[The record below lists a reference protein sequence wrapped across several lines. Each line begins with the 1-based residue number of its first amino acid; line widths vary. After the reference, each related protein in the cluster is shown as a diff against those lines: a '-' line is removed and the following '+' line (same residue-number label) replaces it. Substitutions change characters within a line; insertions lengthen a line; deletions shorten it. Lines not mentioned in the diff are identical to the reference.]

1 MSQIHIFV
9 LNHTAITDLG
19 VNHVLSRC
27 GTGSLALFCLLAMCG
42 GRDREELGRG
52 RRRDQRR
59 RRQRPDR
66 GGEGG
71 GRTVQF
77 DEDKRVVPRVT
88 VAILCGRKEAT
99 EKAASSKRIV
109 FIVSP

>member
-1 MSQIHIFV
+1 MSTTSSRDVAPVAWLFV
-9 LNHTAITDLG
+9 LFVGD
-19 VNHVLSRC
+19 VRWERQ
-27 GTGSLALFCLLAMCG
+27 G
-42 GRDREELGRG
+42 GIREREEERPETEAAAARQGR
-52 RRRDQRR
+52 
-59 RRQRPDR
+59 
-66 GGEGG
+66 G

>member
-1 MSQIHIFV
+1 MS
-9 LNHTAITDLG
+9 TTS
-19 VNHVLSRC
+19 SRDV
-27 GTGSLALFCLLAMCG
+27 APVAWLFCLFVGDVRWERQGGIREREEERPETEAAAASQGRG
-42 GRDREELGRG
+42 GR
-52 RRRDQRR
+52 
-59 RRQRPDR
+59 
-66 GGEGG
+66 GG

>member
-1 MSQIHIFV
+1 
-9 LNHTAITDLG
+9 
-19 VNHVLSRC
+19 
-27 GTGSLALFCLLAMCG
+27 MCG
-42 GRDREELGRG
+42 GRDREELRE
-52 RRRDQRR
+52 REEERPETEAAAA
-59 RRQRPDR
+59 RQGR
-66 GGEGG
+66 GGEGR
-71 GRTVQF
+71 RTVQF

>member
-1 MSQIHIFV
+1 MRWERQ
-9 LNHTAITDLG
+9 
-19 VNHVLSRC
+19 
-27 GTGSLALFCLLAMCG
+27 G
-42 GRDREELGRG
+42 GIREREEERPETEAAAARQGR
-52 RRRDQRR
+52 
-59 RRQRPDR
+59 
-66 GGEGG
+66 